1 MDLPTMNDLTGPA
14 PLAGRRHPA
23 QVTADRLGEAL
34 EKFADQLTPNET
46 VAIAVAFGALNDIGE
61 GRRA

>member
-1 MDLPTMNDLTGPA
+1 MDLPTMNDLSGRP
-14 PLAGRRHPA
+14 PIGDRRHPA

-34 EKFADQLTPNET
+34 EKFADRLTPNET
-46 VAIAVAFGALNDIGE
+46 QAIAVAFAALTDIGE